1 MRTEKREQ
9 KKENFIKK
17 IIRTHRL
24 KEEEKVRKQ
33 LSFLFQQVF
42 QYYYS
47 LQKPRLSEV
56 DLPEFIYDKE
66 FKEKAERKAY
76 EELLY
81 RIADRKVVNKLFT
94 KRIKQL
100 YRRLKWLSKKIKL

>member
-1 MRTEKREQ
+1 MRTEKKEQ

-56 DLPEFIYDKE
+56 YLPEFIYDKE
-66 FKEKAERKAY
+66 F
-76 EELLY
+76 
-81 RIADRKVVNKLFT
+81 
-94 KRIKQL
+94 
-100 YRRLKWLSKKIKL
+100 